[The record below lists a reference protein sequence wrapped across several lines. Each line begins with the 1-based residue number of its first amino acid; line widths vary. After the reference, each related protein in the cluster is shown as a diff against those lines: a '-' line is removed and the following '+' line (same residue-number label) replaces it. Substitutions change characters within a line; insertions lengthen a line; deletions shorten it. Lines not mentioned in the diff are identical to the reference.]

1 MTEASSPPEVRSA
14 ALPML
19 AGLGLLVG
27 CWALLP
33 PYSGPFLATDD
44 TVEVVDH
51 VVPGVVVIA
60 LSLGSF
66 LVGRSGRASA
76 VLFPA
81 GLGIVLAGFW
91 MTATHLPLVLQA
103 TRAQAPWGAT
113 VYHSL
118 PGLAVLVLGV
128 AWTLTYRSP
137 TPESADPK

>member
-1 MTEASSPPEVRSA
+1 MTEASSPPTVRSA

-33 PYSGPFLATDD
+33 PYTGPPLNTADM
-44 TVEVVDH
+44 VEFVDH

-128 AWTLTYRSP
+128 AWALTYRSP
-137 TPESADPK
+137 APESADPK